1 MTTQAEIL
9 LVDDDPDLLQL
20 ITLRLSSAGYR
31 VSTASSGEEAL
42 GKLAAR
48 RPDVVITDLRMD
60 GMDGLALFDRIRAD
74 TPSLPV
80 ILLTAHGTVPD
91 AVDATQRGIFA
102 FLTKPFDG
110 HELLAQVGRALRL
123 SGGSESH
130 AENTRSWRSQIVTG
144 SPLME

>member
-1 MTTQAEIL
+1 MSAARAEIL

-31 VSTASSGEEAL
+31 VSTAASGEEAL

-60 GMDGLALFDRIRAD
+60 GMDGLALFDRIRGDA
-74 TPSLPV
+74 PSLPV
-80 ILLTAHGTVPD
+80 ILLTAHGTAAD
-91 AVDATQRGIFA
+91 AVDAKRRGVFA

-110 HELLAQVGRALRL
+110 HELLAQVARALRVGRSVAPL
-123 SGGSESH
+123 RARRSGLPAAH
-130 AENTRSWRSQIVTG
+130 YAR
-144 SPLME
+144 